1 MSNFQLFE
9 FLRGIGIETPLFIAG
24 ASGSI
29 SIITKKR
36 MTWFQKFITIL
47 SGGLAAN
54 YLTPL
59 VISLINLQGNVTYG
73 VAFLVGYSGMGI
85 VEVII
90 IRLKLKNVKN
100 LNLTVNKDHDEKI
113 K

>member
-1 MSNFQLFE
+1 MSDFNIIV
-9 FLRGIGIETPLFIAG
+9 FLKNIGIETPIFIAG
-24 ASGSI
+24 AAGSI
-29 SIITKKR
+29 SILTKKR
-36 MTWFQKFITIL
+36 MTWFQKFITVL

-59 VISLINLQGNVTYG
+59 VLHFLDLKGNVTYG

-90 IRLKLKNVKN
+90 LKLKLKNIKN
-100 LNLTVNKDHDEKI
+100 LNVNINNNDDEETK
-113 K
+113 